1 MHDIKAFDELY
12 EHFFRIVYNLVYVRV
27 KNADIADDITSDIF
41 LKVTRNLKS
50 FDSKKASFAT
60 WISRIT
66 QCVCVDYF
74 KTHAKNQETTQ
85 EENFNPVGDVKEQPE
100 QKFFLSEN
108 KKILLKALETLS
120 EREQRIIEMK
130 FWSDMTNVEIAEV
143 LDLTASNV
151 GIILHRAIGALKK
164 KLTSKENFL

>member
-1 MHDIKAFDELY
+1 LHDIKAFDELY

-66 QCVCVDYF
+66 QCVCVDCF
-74 KTHAKNQETTQ
+74 KTHAKNQ
-85 EENFNPVGDVKEQPE
+85 
-100 QKFFLSEN
+100 
-108 KKILLKALETLS
+108 
-120 EREQRIIEMK
+120 
-130 FWSDMTNVEIAEV
+130 
-143 LDLTASNV
+143 
-151 GIILHRAIGALKK
+151 
-164 KLTSKENFL
+164 